1 MKTVEECSKNFKRLV
16 VLDQVEVSQKV
27 SSEKPP
33 QKKKIFRKFVEQLF
47 LSATLRRL
55 LLIRTV
61 CSNRQIK
68 ILSFLLTLFTPVSH
82 FYTPW
87 KRQKTFGFLT
97 FSGGI

>member
-33 QKKKIFRKFVEQLF
+33 QKEKIFRKFVEQLF

-68 ILSFLLTLFTPVSH
+68 ILSFLLTLFTPMSH
-82 FYTPW
+82 FYIP
-87 KRQKTFGFLT
+87 
-97 FSGGI
+97 